1 MNQLTVKHYMFLRKN
16 IWQNIFM
23 VLVAI
28 LLCGCGKNTENEAT
42 FTQQPDTNIAENLP
56 TSELEIILP
65 TSIPESSLPIQ
76 AVEQE
81 KSPDSNDEVYLRL
94 MEKWQAGKLSGLYSY
109 ASDEM
114 KALVDEEQFYNMFLG
129 LSDTFG
135 TIVKIENEKSVSE
148 GGNTTYTATL
158 FFKHAEA
165 YIQVY
170 ICNSKIAGYNYD
182 VRFVTD
188 FENKLENG
196 ITEYFFLL
204 KTKSIREEICL
215 I

>member
-81 KSPDSNDEVYLRL
+81 KSPDSQKDI
-94 MEKWQAGKLSGLYSY
+94 KLLWHL
-109 ASDEM
+109 AQ
-114 KALVDEEQFYNMFLG
+114 KQIL
-129 LSDTFG
+129 
-135 TIVKIENEKSVSE
+135 
-148 GGNTTYTATL
+148 
-158 FFKHAEA
+158 
-165 YIQVY
+165 
-170 ICNSKIAGYNYD
+170 
-182 VRFVTD
+182 
-188 FENKLENG
+188 
-196 ITEYFFLL
+196 
-204 KTKSIREEICL
+204 
-215 I
+215 